1 MAPPILAPLPIF
13 GIALTGTAI
22 VALIFLHFWYSR
34 LDRRRNT
41 YSVESRSTER
51 SPVDSECGL
60 RERDLFRGSPALVPP
75 GQAGRGRVWTTAEV
89 RRGGFR
95 GAEMESDITDM
106 RGVRNGGMRGGAGD
120 NPFLT
125 PRSTTPTPY
134 NTIASMRGGARPQHL
149 TSVEALRLS
158 ETGSA
163 HGSDSI
169 FYQSY
174 DLADS
179 SLSQPHGQ
187 HHHGTTK
194 HAHGHSPLRHDI
206 TASTAK
212 TDSSSSNDNT
222 SNDTLK
228 LPSSDESNQ
237 DREKRSSFSRSI
249 SKLSMKSKSTKK
261 ESSKKSPGPLEVHPW
276 RLSYT

>member
-120 NPFLT
+120 NRFLT

>member
-13 GIALTGTAI
+13 GIALIGTAI
-22 VALIFLHFWYSR
+22 VSLVFLHFWYSR
-34 LDRRRNT
+34 LDRKRNT
-41 YSVESRSTER
+41 YRVESRSTER

-60 RERDLFRGSPALVPP
+60 RERDFFRGSPALVPP

-106 RGVRNGGMRGGAGD
+106 RGIRNGGMRSGAGD

-134 NTIASMRGGARPQHL
+134 NTIASMRGGTRPQHL

-163 HGSDSI
+163 HGSDSV

-174 DLADS
+174 DLADG
-179 SLSQPHGQ
+179 SLHQPHGQ

-194 HAHGHSPLRHDI
+194 HAHGHSPLRNDI

-212 TDSSSSNDNT
+212 AEAGTSSSNDNT

-228 LPSSDESNQ
+228 PPSSDESN
-237 DREKRSSFSRSI
+237 EKRGSFSRSI
-249 SKLSMKSKSTKK
+249 SKLSVKSKSTKK